1 VIVWY
6 NESHSQAFTFISDNW
21 VIQICKLVHVI
32 YKIFSFAVLERWLYT
47 TVKLSAVL
55 SI

>member
-1 VIVWY
+1 MHKLANVIRY
-6 NESHSQAFTFISDNW
+6 T
-21 VIQICKLVHVI
+21 
-32 YKIFSFAVLERWLYT
+32 VLYHNFHFCCFRAMAYT